1 MSKKMATI
9 RRGVTTDPD
18 GTRWW
23 VIELSP
29 SHPELGSHLR
39 YCRKWTKY
47 GEGTRYVPCD
57 SRGRDRAAD
66 VWEMKGKQPPAAMAI
81 IGYEVVPAQ

>member
-1 MSKKMATI
+1 MATI

-29 SHPELGSHLR
+29 SHPELGSYLR
-39 YCRKWTKY
+39 YCRKWSSKH
-47 GEGTRYVPCD
+47 GEGVWYVPCD
-57 SRGRDRAAD
+57 SRGRVAAAD
-66 VWEMKGKQPPAAMAI
+66 VYEMKGKEPPAALAV
-81 IGYEVVPAQ
+81 IGYEVHE